1 MRKKIYIILF
11 AVLYLVVAFSSLW
24 HAIEFFGLANGGWMA
39 VILAGAFEVGQA
51 AVLFALL
58 SNTKDR
64 KKVMPW
70 VLMTMFTLVQVL
82 GNVYSSYKHI
92 MLNSI
97 DNLKYFKEPVFIW
110 TELPDAQATVI
121 ITYLVGG
128 LLPVGALLLTS
139 MLTSFLTDEDTAQP
153 DKRKDEEDV
162 DADDNVIDDNVIDD
176 NAATDENTNEDIVDD
191 NNVDNNTDDN
201 TVNDNIIDDNIIDDN
216 IIDNN
221 AATIKDMSDD
231 IITDSTAEPLTV
243 VDESIDKSNEDNA
256 KQKNQTRLL
265 SL

>member
-24 HAIEFFGLANGGWMA
+24 HSIEFFGLANGSWMSI
-39 VILAGAFEVGQA
+39 ILAAAFEVGQA

-64 KKVMPW
+64 KKAMPW

-92 MLNSI
+92 MLNSVEK
-97 DNLKYFKEPVFIW
+97 LRFFKEPVFIW
-110 TELPDAQATVI
+110 TELPDEQATVI

-128 LLPVGALLLTS
+128 LLPISALLLTS
-139 MLTSFLTDEDTAQP
+139 MLTSFLTDEENKKLEAKAEEPKPLINDDSLKKLKETTQNAQVAAQVIQ
-153 DKRKDEEDV
+153 EEPEKQPQV
-162 DADDNVIDDNVIDD
+162 KADDTP
-176 NAATDENTNEDIVDD
+176 AEQMIVDSTSEP
-191 NNVDNNTDDN
+191 VKK
-201 TVNDNIIDDNIIDDN
+201 VNEYRNG
-216 IIDNN
+216 
-221 AATIKDMSDD
+221 
-231 IITDSTAEPLTV
+231 
-243 VDESIDKSNEDNA
+243 
-256 KQKNQTRLL
+256 KQTHLV

>member
-24 HAIEFFGLANGGWMA
+24 HAIEFFGLANGSWMSI
-39 VILAGAFEVGQA
+39 ILAAAFEVGQA

-97 DNLKYFKEPVFIW
+97 ENLRFFKEPVFIW

-128 LLPVGALLLTS
+128 LLPISALLLTS
-139 MLTSFLTDEDTAQP
+139 MLTSFLTDEE
-153 DKRKDEEDV
+153 DKKLEIQAEEPKPLIDEKNLKKLEEVKQNAPVAPQIVKEKPKEQTQAEV
-162 DADDNVIDDNVIDD
+162 DETPVEQIIVDSASEPVKKV
-176 NAATDENTNEDIVDD
+176 NED
-191 NNVDNNTDDN
+191 
-201 TVNDNIIDDNIIDDN
+201 
-216 IIDNN
+216 
-221 AATIKDMSDD
+221 K
-231 IITDSTAEPLTV
+231 
-243 VDESIDKSNEDNA
+243 NE
-256 KQKNQTRLL
+256 KQTHLV

>member
-24 HAIEFFGLANGGWMA
+24 HSIEFFGLANGSWMSI
-39 VILAGAFEVGQA
+39 ILAAAFEVGQA

-92 MLNSI
+92 MLNSVEK
-97 DNLKYFKEPVFIW
+97 LRFFKEPVFIW
-110 TELPDAQATVI
+110 TELPDEQATVI

-128 LLPVGALLLTS
+128 LLPISALLLTS
-139 MLTSFLTDEDTAQP
+139 MLTSFLTDEENKKLEA
-153 DKRKDEEDV
+153 KAEEPKPL
-162 DADDNVIDDNVIDD
+162 IDDSLKKLKETTQNAQVAAQVIQEEPEKQPQVK
-176 NAATDENTNEDIVDD
+176 ANETPAEQMIVDSTSEP
-191 NNVDNNTDDN
+191 VKK
-201 TVNDNIIDDNIIDDN
+201 VNEYRNG
-216 IIDNN
+216 
-221 AATIKDMSDD
+221 
-231 IITDSTAEPLTV
+231 
-243 VDESIDKSNEDNA
+243 
-256 KQKNQTRLL
+256 KQTHLV

>member
-24 HAIEFFGLANGGWMA
+24 HAIEFFGLANGSWMSI
-39 VILAGAFEVGQA
+39 ILAAAFEVGQA

-97 DNLKYFKEPVFIW
+97 ENLRFFKEPVFIW

-128 LLPVGALLLTS
+128 LLPISALLLTS
-139 MLTSFLTDEDTAQP
+139 MLTSFLTDEE
-153 DKRKDEEDV
+153 DKKLEIQTEAPKPLIDEENLKKLEEVKQDAPVTPQIVKEEPKEQTQAEV
-162 DADDNVIDDNVIDD
+162 DETPVEQIIVDSASEPVKKV
-176 NAATDENTNEDIVDD
+176 NEDK
-191 NNVDNNTDDN
+191 NG
-201 TVNDNIIDDNIIDDN
+201 
-216 IIDNN
+216 
-221 AATIKDMSDD
+221 
-231 IITDSTAEPLTV
+231 
-243 VDESIDKSNEDNA
+243 
-256 KQKNQTRLL
+256 KQTHLV

>member
-24 HAIEFFGLANGGWMA
+24 HSIEFFGLANGSWMSI
-39 VILAGAFEVGQA
+39 ILAAAFEVGQA

-92 MLNSI
+92 MLNSVEK
-97 DNLKYFKEPVFIW
+97 LRFFKEPVFIW
-110 TELPDAQATVI
+110 TELPDEQATVI

-128 LLPVGALLLTS
+128 LLPISALLLTS
-139 MLTSFLTDEDTAQP
+139 MLTSFLTDEENKKLEA
-153 DKRKDEEDV
+153 KAEEPKPL
-162 DADDNVIDDNVIDD
+162 IDDSLKKLKETTQNAQVAAQVIQEEPEKQPQVKV
-176 NAATDENTNEDIVDD
+176 DETPAEQMIVDSTSEP
-191 NNVDNNTDDN
+191 VKK
-201 TVNDNIIDDNIIDDN
+201 VNEYRNG
-216 IIDNN
+216 
-221 AATIKDMSDD
+221 
-231 IITDSTAEPLTV
+231 
-243 VDESIDKSNEDNA
+243 
-256 KQKNQTRLL
+256 KQTHLV

>member
-128 LLPVGALLLTS
+128 LLPVSALLLTS

-153 DKRKDEEDV
+153 NKKKDEKDV
-162 DADDNVIDDNVIDD
+162 DADDNVIDDNV
-176 NAATDENTNEDIVDD
+176 ATDENTNEDIVDD
-191 NNVDNNTDDN
+191 NNVDNNTDNN
-201 TVNDNIIDDNIIDDN
+201 TVNDNIIDD
-216 IIDNN
+216 N

-231 IITDSTAEPLTV
+231 IITDSAAEPLTV
-243 VDESIDKSNEDNA
+243 VDESVDKSNEDNV

>member
-24 HAIEFFGLANGGWMA
+24 HSIEFFGLANGSWMSI
-39 VILAGAFEVGQA
+39 ILAAAFEVGQA

-92 MLNSI
+92 MLNSVEK
-97 DNLKYFKEPVFIW
+97 LRFFKEPVFIW
-110 TELPDAQATVI
+110 TELPDEQATVI

-128 LLPVGALLLTS
+128 LLPISALLLTS
-139 MLTSFLTDEDTAQP
+139 MLTSFLTDEENKKLEAKTEEPKPLIDDDSLKKLKETTQNAQVAAQVIQ
-153 DKRKDEEDV
+153 EEPEKQPQV
-162 DADDNVIDDNVIDD
+162 KADDTP
-176 NAATDENTNEDIVDD
+176 AEQMIVDSTSEP
-191 NNVDNNTDDN
+191 VKK
-201 TVNDNIIDDNIIDDN
+201 VNEYRNG
-216 IIDNN
+216 
-221 AATIKDMSDD
+221 
-231 IITDSTAEPLTV
+231 
-243 VDESIDKSNEDNA
+243 
-256 KQKNQTRLL
+256 KQTHLV

>member
-24 HAIEFFGLANGGWMA
+24 HSIEFFGLANGSWMSI
-39 VILAGAFEVGQA
+39 ILAAAFEVGQA

-92 MLNSI
+92 MLNSVEK
-97 DNLKYFKEPVFIW
+97 LRFFKEPVFIW
-110 TELPDAQATVI
+110 TELPDEQATVI

-128 LLPVGALLLTS
+128 LLPISALLLTS
-139 MLTSFLTDEDTAQP
+139 MLTSFLTDEENKKLEAKAEEPKPLINDDSLKKLKETTQNAQVAAQVIQ
-153 DKRKDEEDV
+153 EEPEKQPQV
-162 DADDNVIDDNVIDD
+162 KADDTP
-176 NAATDENTNEDIVDD
+176 AEQMIV
-191 NNVDNNTDDN
+191 
-201 TVNDNIIDDNIIDDN
+201 
-216 IIDNN
+216 
-221 AATIKDMSDD
+221 
-231 IITDSTAEPLTV
+231 DSTAEPV
-243 VDESIDKSNEDNA
+243 KKANEDRNG
-256 KQKNQTRLL
+256 KQTHLV

>member
-128 LLPVGALLLTS
+128 LLPVSALLLTS

-153 DKRKDEEDV
+153 DKKKDEEDV
-162 DADDNVIDDNVIDD
+162 NADDNVIDDNVIDD
-176 NAATDENTNEDIVDD
+176 NVIDDNVATDENTNEDIVDD

-216 IIDNN
+216 

-231 IITDSTAEPLTV
+231 IITDSAAEPLTV
-243 VDESIDKSNEDNA
+243 VDESINETNENDV

>member
-24 HAIEFFGLANGGWMA
+24 HAIEFFGLANGSWMSI
-39 VILAGAFEVGQA
+39 ILAAAFEVGQA

-97 DNLKYFKEPVFIW
+97 ENLRFFKEPVFIW

-128 LLPVGALLLTS
+128 LLPISALLLTS
-139 MLTSFLTDEDTAQP
+139 MLTSFLTDEE
-153 DKRKDEEDV
+153 DKKLEIQAEEPKPLIDEKNLKKLEEVKQDAPVAPQIVKEEPKEQTQAEV
-162 DADDNVIDDNVIDD
+162 DETPVEQIIVDSASEPVKKV
-176 NAATDENTNEDIVDD
+176 NEDK
-191 NNVDNNTDDN
+191 NG
-201 TVNDNIIDDNIIDDN
+201 
-216 IIDNN
+216 
-221 AATIKDMSDD
+221 
-231 IITDSTAEPLTV
+231 
-243 VDESIDKSNEDNA
+243 
-256 KQKNQTRLL
+256 KQTHLV

>member
-24 HAIEFFGLANGGWMA
+24 HSIEFFGLANGSWMSI
-39 VILAGAFEVGQA
+39 ILAAAFEVGQA

-92 MLNSI
+92 MLNSVEK
-97 DNLKYFKEPVFIW
+97 LRFFKEPVFIW
-110 TELPDAQATVI
+110 TELPDEQATVI

-128 LLPVGALLLTS
+128 LLPISALLLTS
-139 MLTSFLTDEDTAQP
+139 MLTSFLTDEENKKLEA
-153 DKRKDEEDV
+153 KAEEPKPL
-162 DADDNVIDDNVIDD
+162 IDDDSLKKLKETTQNAQVEAQVIQEEPEKQPQVE
-176 NAATDENTNEDIVDD
+176 ADEFPAEQMIV
-191 NNVDNNTDDN
+191 
-201 TVNDNIIDDNIIDDN
+201 
-216 IIDNN
+216 
-221 AATIKDMSDD
+221 
-231 IITDSTAEPLTV
+231 DSTAEPV
-243 VDESIDKSNEDNA
+243 KKANEDRNG
-256 KQKNQTRLL
+256 KQTHLV